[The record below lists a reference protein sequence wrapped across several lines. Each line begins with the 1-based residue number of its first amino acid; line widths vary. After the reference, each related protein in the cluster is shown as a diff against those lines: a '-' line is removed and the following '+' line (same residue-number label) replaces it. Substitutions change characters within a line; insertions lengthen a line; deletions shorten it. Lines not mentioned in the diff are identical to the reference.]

1 MDPKLL
7 VSLFDRHAAALELYA
22 AQWADAPA
30 DIVQEAFIRLVQQ
43 DPMPKQFVGWL
54 YRTVRNGAI
63 SAARSSSRRRKRETA
78 FVQTARKWF
87 ESTAES
93 ELDVET
99 ATNALQELPEEQREV
114 IVAKIWGRLSFEQIA
129 DIASISSST
138 AHRRYEAGLNTLR
151 ERLGISWPT
160 KSSSLKG

>member
-1 MDPKLL
+1 
-7 VSLFDRHAAALELYA
+7 
-22 AQWADAPA
+22 
-30 DIVQEAFIRLVQQ
+30 
-43 DPMPKQFVGWL
+43 L

-63 SAARSSSRRRKRETA
+63 SAARSSSRRRKRETT
-78 FVQTARKWF
+78 FVRTARKWF
-87 ESTAES
+87 ESKAES
-93 ELDVET
+93 ELDAET

-129 DIASISSST
+129 DIAAISSST

-160 KSSSLKG
+160 KSSSLKS

>member
-1 MDPKLL
+1 MDPELL
-7 VSLFDRHAAALELYA
+7 VTLFDRHAAALELYA

-43 DPMPKQFVGWL
+43 DPLPKQFVGWL

-63 SAARSSSRRRKRETA
+63 SAARSSNRRRKRETTFA
-78 FVQTARKWF
+78 QSTQQWF
-87 ESTAES
+87 ESAAES
-93 ELDVET
+93 ELDAET

-129 DIASISSST
+129 EIASISSST
-138 AHRRYEAGLNTLR
+138 AHRRYEAGLNTLK